1 MATKAE
7 VLEKVLR
14 IVKGELPYDEHVQ
27 FLEIITPKVG
37 DSVKE
42 IRELRNKL
50 TDEDILRLLREK
62 KALSTE

>member
-7 VLEKVLR
+7 VLERVLR
-14 IVKGELPYDEHVQ
+14 IAKDELSYDEYVQ

-37 DSVKE
+37 DSVQE

-50 TDEDILRLLREK
+50 TDEDILRLLKQK

>member
-7 VLEKVLR
+7 VLEKVLG
-14 IVKGELPYDEHVQ
+14 IVKGELPYDEYVQ